1 MTILGISIGTTR
13 TGVCILR
20 NGVLLDRQ
28 IHSYHDVWSDNKLR
42 IIINRY
48 KRYVRKWHVQAI
60 IVKVPPPRKHTKA
73 IAQILK
79 RLETLAKEHGC
90 SFDLITKREIK
101 ETLGLHSSTALNECA
116 RLLYPGL
123 NFVYEKGEANDHS
136 YYKKLFEAVLAAHV
150 FWERIKE

>member
-48 KRYVRKWHVQAI
+48 KRYVRKWQVKAI

-73 IAQILK
+73 TKLILK
-79 RLETLAKEHGC
+79 RIEALAKDHNC
-90 SFDLITKREIK
+90 RFDLITQDEMRSQ
-101 ETLGLHSSTALNECA
+101 LHLHSTGALIECA
-116 RLLYPGL
+116 RLLYPEL
-123 NFVYEKGEANDHS
+123 NVIYQKGEVNDHR
-136 YYKKLFEAVLAAHV
+136 YYKKLFEAVLAAHI